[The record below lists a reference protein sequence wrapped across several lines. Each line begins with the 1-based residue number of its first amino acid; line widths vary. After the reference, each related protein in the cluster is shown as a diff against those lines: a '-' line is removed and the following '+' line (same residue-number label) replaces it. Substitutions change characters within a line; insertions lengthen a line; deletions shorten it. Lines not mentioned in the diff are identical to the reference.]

1 MALTG
6 WADKLITW
14 QCFLSIIVLLACT
27 VLQRWLFLSA
37 VVEKKAVRS
46 FVSPSKRVKRKHDS
60 GPRLKDPPPLPIAWA
75 ACGPVYSLVSRVKI
89 FEILHGYL
97 RLANVSTNLTFY
109 CFLCAQSPATI
120 SEIETILAFISKS
133 HLKFLQTETQNLDT
147 PPIRFIP

>member
-1 MALTG
+1 MRNVCLFCSQNNKIYDKLNMTDTFIGKFNKGVWAFLFLIVSLTG

-60 GPRLKDPPPLPIAWA
+60 GPRLKDPP
-75 ACGPVYSLVSRVKI
+75 
-89 FEILHGYL
+89 
-97 RLANVSTNLTFY
+97 
-109 CFLCAQSPATI
+109 
-120 SEIETILAFISKS
+120 
-133 HLKFLQTETQNLDT
+133 T
-147 PPIRFIP
+147 PPHSVGRLWACVFSCVTCEDLSTLGLQMFQKI

>member
-1 MALTG
+1 MRNVCLFCSQNNKIYDKLNMTDTFIGKFNKGVWAFLFLIVSLTG

-60 GPRLKDPPPLPIAWA
+60 GPRLKDPPPPPLPIAWA

-89 FEILHGYL
+89 
-97 RLANVSTNLTFY
+97 LA
-109 CFLCAQSPATI
+109 P
-120 SEIETILAFISKS
+120 
-133 HLKFLQTETQNLDT
+133 
-147 PPIRFIP
+147 